1 MEAYLQIFYV
11 GMAVYGWSQWNSAE
25 KPLLVRSWSK
35 TNHLKAIGLILF
47 LTLLSGYLLE
57 TYTEAALPFFDALTT
72 WGAVVATYMVAKKLI
87 ENWIYWFVVDLISVF
102 LFLTR
107 DLYLT
112 AGLFFVY
119 LIIIVFGYKT
129 WKKSMIENKNG
140 AADSNRQLR

>member
-1 MEAYLQIFYV
+1 
-11 GMAVYGWSQWNSAE
+11 
-25 KPLLVRSWSK
+25 
-35 TNHLKAIGLILF
+35 
-47 LTLLSGYLLE
+47 
-57 TYTEAALPFFDALTT
+57 
-72 WGAVVATYMVAKKLI
+72 MVAKKLI

-112 AGLFFVY
+112 AGLFIVY

>member
-1 MEAYLQIFYV
+1 
-11 GMAVYGWSQWNSAE
+11 
-25 KPLLVRSWSK
+25 
-35 TNHLKAIGLILF
+35 
-47 LTLLSGYLLE
+47 
-57 TYTEAALPFFDALTT
+57 
-72 WGAVVATYMVAKKLI
+72 MVAKKLI
-87 ENWIYWFVVDLISVF
+87 ENWIYWFVIDLISVF

-112 AGLFFVY
+112 AGLFIVY